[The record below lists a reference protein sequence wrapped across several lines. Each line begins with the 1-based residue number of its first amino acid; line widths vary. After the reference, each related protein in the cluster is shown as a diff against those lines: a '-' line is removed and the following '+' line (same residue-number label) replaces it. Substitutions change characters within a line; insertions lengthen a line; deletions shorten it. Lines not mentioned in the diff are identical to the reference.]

1 MFDVPNSGAM
11 DATACR
17 GGPSTVL
24 AEIVTGSPEL
34 ITRHSDELRAK
45 AAEFVALLDEFG
57 RASDRL
63 TAVWAG
69 PDSAG
74 TVRKIAESRTA
85 VAELVLGIEA
95 EANRLGAAATLVRD
109 AQAAY
114 RGVVDLVNPAVAAL
128 LSNHWTYPAAV
139 ALSTSASAAL
149 RAFIAET
156 LHTLRGQ
163 WHG

>member
-1 MFDVPNSGAM
+1 MFDIPNSGAM
-11 DATACR
+11 DVTAYC
-17 GGPSTVL
+17 GGPSAAL

-34 ITRHSDELRAK
+34 ITRHAEELRAK
-45 AAEFVALLDEFG
+45 AAEFVALLDEFSL
-57 RASDRL
+57 ASDRL
-63 TAVWAG
+63 AAVWAG

-74 TVRKIAESRTA
+74 TVRRITESRTA

-95 EANRLGAAATLVRD
+95 EANRFGASAALLRD

-114 RGVVDLVNPAVAAL
+114 RGVVNAVNPTVVAL
-128 LSNHWTYPAAV
+128 MSNHWTYPAAV
-139 ALSTSASAAL
+139 ALSTSASTAL
-149 RAFIAET
+149 RGFIAET